1 MHSKTLSLKQN
12 KTNPQKPLG
21 HFIDIDG
28 LTVSAGELHGDAL
41 NIGQII
47 YTSQTIWSGAFF
59 FFPENLI
66 FLDEAKVNED
76 EFSKGVVCIAL
87 FNIRLNKISFI
98 HVRV

>member
-1 MHSKTLSLKQN
+1 M
-12 KTNPQKPLG
+12 G
-21 HFIDIDG
+21 HFIDLDG
-28 LTVSAGELHGDAL
+28 LTVSAGEPHGEAL

-47 YTSQTIWSGAFF
+47 YRLSEAVLF

-87 FNIRLNKISFI
+87 FNIKLNKISFI
-98 HVRV
+98 HFRV